1 MTSVRADRIPKI
13 RSTFFQIAQFRIILQ
28 QLGSLLDYLVEF
40 ISFKQFLFLTAVM
53 NPSCVGLIFDIS
65 DFCHDLLNLSFYKWS
80 KSDHLVSHCEFMF
93 IQVVLLR
100 PHYLCIALINFIC
113 TPWLAIWGHK
123 TRKTSEQ
130 FEVLIF
136 DSAMGSVRN
145 SFIVVESIWIKIN
158 VSID

>member
-1 MTSVRADRIPKI
+1 MKEQIGFQKWGKFSSTQPNYESFRSNSNLSRVQTKYVRLFSDIK
-13 RSTFFQIAQFRIILQ
+13 
-28 QLGSLLDYLVEF
+28 SL
-40 ISFKQFLFLTAVM
+40 
-53 NPSCVGLIFDIS
+53 NPSCIRLRLIFDIS
-65 DFCHDLLNLSFYKWS
+65 DFCHNFLNLSFYKWS

-145 SFIVVESIWIKIN
+145 SFIVIESIWIKIN

>member
-1 MTSVRADRIPKI
+1 
-13 RSTFFQIAQFRIILQ
+13 
-28 QLGSLLDYLVEF
+28 
-40 ISFKQFLFLTAVM
+40 M
-53 NPSCVGLIFDIS
+53 NPSCIGLIFDIS

-145 SFIVVESIWIKIN
+145 SFIVIESIWIKIN
-158 VSID
+158 VSIDLTVSKDRIRNTVALFFHRKFDTFERPRT